1 MKEFTEKEKLSVLI
15 LSYIAKHKL
24 NGSASVDLLDLLKL
38 IVPEDNNLH
47 SLTLSEIKETLG
59 NCVTNIYDYCGK
71 CFSVFP
77 TDENIYQ
84 CSTTDS
90 EGKQCTGL
98 RYRGNSQNQAKK
110 QRNLYFVTVSIEQQL
125 SKLLERDGI
134 WTKLQ

>member
-1 MKEFTEKEKLSVLI
+1 V
-15 LSYIAKHKL
+15 
-24 NGSASVDLLDLLKL
+24 
-38 IVPEDNNLH
+38 
-47 SLTLSEIKETLG
+47 TLSEIKETLG
-59 NCVTNIYDYCGK
+59 KCVTNIYDYCEK
-71 CFSVFP
+71 CFSISP

-98 RYRGNSQNQAKK
+98 RYRGNLQNQAKK

-134 WTKLQ
+134 WTKIQQYKKIRV